1 MIDDSNRESHS
12 YSEAEM
18 YRRSLKGR
26 ADAKRT
32 FAEVVADK
40 LTLAFGSMIFLV
52 VNVVWFGIWII
63 INVGLIPGIK
73 PFDPFPFG
81 FLTMVVS
88 LEAIALAIIV
98 LISQN
103 RAAKIADLREEVDL
117 HIDMMAEAELTKLLQ
132 LVTRLAEEQGINLSD
147 DRELQ
152 EMLEPS
158 DTERLQ
164 RALEDDINNKPSRRQ
179 PARARR
185 HRFRRR
191 TMRVRPPSG

>member
-1 MIDDSNRESHS
+1 
-12 YSEAEM
+12 M

-32 FAEVVADK
+32 FAEIVADK
-40 LTLAFGSMIFLV
+40 LTLVFGSMIFLV
-52 VNVVWFGIWII
+52 INVVWFVVWII
-63 INVGLIPGIK
+63 INVGLIPSIK

-132 LVTRLAEEQGINLSD
+132 LVTKLAEKQGINLSGD
-147 DRELQ
+147 SELQ

-158 DTERLQ
+158 DTEQLQ
-164 RALEDDINNKPSRRQ
+164 QALEDDISKS
-179 PARARR
+179 
-185 HRFRRR
+185 
-191 TMRVRPPSG
+191 

>member
-1 MIDDSNRESHS
+1 MINNRDQAMPASFNA
-12 YSEAEM
+12 EA

-32 FAEVVADK
+32 FSEVVADK

-52 VNVVWFGIWII
+52 LNVIWFIVWIV
-63 INVGLIPGIK
+63 INVGLIPGVE

-117 HIDMMAEAELTKLLQ
+117 HIDMLAEAELTKLLQ
-132 LVTRLAEEQGINLSD
+132 LVTRLAEQQGISLSGD
-147 DRELQ
+147 SELQ

-158 DTERLQ
+158 DTEELQ
-164 RALEDDINNKPSRRQ
+164 QTLEDDISK
-179 PARARR
+179 
-185 HRFRRR
+185 
-191 TMRVRPPSG
+191 GGG

>member
-1 MIDDSNRESHS
+1 MGPAEVHETSTEESEVNDRQS
-12 YSEAEM
+12 RAPFVFSPEEKIQ
-18 YRRSLKGR
+18 RSLKGK

-32 FAEVVADK
+32 FSEVVADK
-40 LTLAFGSMIFLV
+40 LTLAFGSMLFLV
-52 VNVVWFGIWII
+52 LNTIWFAVWIV
-63 INVGLIPGIK
+63 INVGLIPSIE

-117 HIDMMAEAELTKLLQ
+117 HIDMTAEAELTKLLQ
-132 LVTRLAEEQGINLSD
+132 LVTKLAEQQGITLND
-147 DRELQ
+147 DAELQ

-158 DTERLQ
+158 DTEQ
-164 RALEDDINNKPSRRQ
+164 IQQALEEEINN
-179 PARARR
+179 
-185 HRFRRR
+185 
-191 TMRVRPPSG
+191 

>member
-1 MIDDSNRESHS
+1 MIDNSNSTQETHS

-40 LTLAFGSMIFLV
+40 LTIAFGSMVFLV
-52 VNVVWFGIWII
+52 VNVIWFVVWIV
-63 INVGLIPGIK
+63 INVGLIPGVE

-117 HIDMMAEAELTKLLQ
+117 HIDMLAEAELTKLLQ
-132 LVTRLAEEQGINLSD
+132 LVTRLAEQQGINLSD
-147 DRELQ
+147 DSELQ

-158 DTERLQ
+158 DTEQLQ
-164 RALEDDINNKPSRRQ
+164 QALEDDISNS
-179 PARARR
+179 
-185 HRFRRR
+185 
-191 TMRVRPPSG
+191 